1 MLLLIW
7 LCTLVHACALNPCGV
22 TVLCHCRSACKQDRV
37 QEANAAH
44 VACVQADH
52 QYTLRELSSVK
63 ATLRRR
69 NNDLQDLESLVQDQ
83 ESAACEL

>member
-1 MLLLIW
+1 MHVSTHAVD
-7 LCTLVHACALNPCGV
+7 LCFAAADLHTSRTAY
-22 TVLCHCRSACKQDRV
+22 
-37 QEANAAH
+37 QETNGAH

-52 QYTLRELSSVK
+52 QYTRRELSSVK
-63 ATLRRR
+63 ATLQKR